1 MLSPPPL
8 LSCLLSSGEM
18 FQQRDG
24 LESHECL
31 YLIVTPFLFI
41 TTKSWDYVS
50 KRLLAEPEVGLSKV
64 EGGFWKKEP
73 SGRSSD
79 LQGFGGVTEPPH
91 SLEKNAMA
99 MMPWE
104 QMPEGPS
111 VRKFQLLTSPFVGQV
126 VAKVGGSSRKLNV
139 NDLNALRLQ
148 DSQVHGKNLYL
159 AFVAAEGPF
168 EPTADE
174 TALQR
179 EAACGAAQRQ
189 QGQVGAPHPN
199 SQDKEL
205 QEPQHSGSEAP
216 EGRGIWLHI
225 HFGMFGSVRA
235 NEFSRANRA
244 NKRGDWKD
252 PVPRLVLHFESGGF
266 LVFYNCRML
275 WCSSPRADPASDI
288 LSVEF
293 HRGRALRALSAPN
306 PICYTLL
313 DQRYFSGLGNI
324 IKNEI
329 LYLARIHPL
338 TPGSLLA
345 PSDLEHLLDF
355 AVQFSSEWL
364 QNKLRGQGLHPQ
376 VYQKEQCPLGHPL
389 MKGTFG
395 PLGGFKRVTWWCPQC
410 QPAVLPGGGDP
421 SPGTESDL
429 SCRVISDPCSLLS

>member
-1 MLSPPPL
+1 
-8 LSCLLSSGEM
+8 
-18 FQQRDG
+18 
-24 LESHECL
+24 
-31 YLIVTPFLFI
+31 
-41 TTKSWDYVS
+41 
-50 KRLLAEPEVGLSKV
+50 
-64 EGGFWKKEP
+64 
-73 SGRSSD
+73 
-79 LQGFGGVTEPPH
+79 
-91 SLEKNAMA
+91 
-99 MMPWE
+99 
-104 QMPEGPS
+104 MPEGPS

-168 EPTADE
+168 RPTAEE
-174 TALQR
+174 TVLQR
-179 EAACGAAQRQ
+179 EAACGAHCPAQGG
-189 QGQVGAPHPN
+189 QGQICAPHPH
-199 SQDKEL
+199 SQDEEL
-205 QEPQHSGSEAP
+205 QDPQHSRSGAP
-216 EGRGIWLHI
+216 DGAEGPGNWLRI
-225 HFGMFGSVRA
+225 HFGMFGSVRV

-293 HRGRALRALSAPN
+293 HRGRALRALCAPD

-313 DQRYFSGLGNI
+313 DQRHFSGLGNI

-345 PSDLEHLLDF
+345 PSDLEHLLDCT
-355 AVQFSSEWL
+355 VQFSSEWL
-364 QNKLRGQGLHPQ
+364 HNKLRGQGLHPR

-395 PLGGFKRVTWWCPQC
+395 PLGGFKRLTWWCPQC
-410 QPAVLPGGGDP
+410 QPAVLPGDGDP
-421 SPGTESDL
+421 SPVTE
-429 SCRVISDPCSLLS
+429 